1 MISRGSLVLS
11 SAAHVPHIRAH
22 MRVWWIRYGKPD
34 ASDFEVMSAAVE
46 ANAHDFIISFPDGYQ
61 TSVGER

>member
-1 MISRGSLVLS
+1 
-11 SAAHVPHIRAH
+11 

-61 TSVGER
+61 TYVGER